1 MKRKATA
8 ITLATLMGTSAILN
22 GVQNTVFAQEDTEI
36 VNEAMEES
44 ANETMESEEDT
55 SIDESTDVE
64 IEEASPLTENSVS
77 DEQPITSE
85 EENLTSETRATEE
98 SAFTFTE
105 TTSSI
110 TITGYD
116 VSIGGTDVVI
126 PTMINDKPV
135 KNIKDGAFQS
145 KNLTSVVFPEGL
157 ETIGKYAFRNN
168 AISNL
173 TLPNSLKSIGW
184 EGFVNAGI
192 QTLTLPETMT
202 TVPATSFGRNPI
214 ESLTI
219 PDSVTNIDDNAFQG
233 CSIKTI
239 NWGSGIKRIGIN
251 AFNGNKITNLNVT
264 AETIEN
270 GAFYDNPLESVTLA
284 DSVRTVGGNAFI
296 RKSNNKTL
304 KNIDLGNGVEKIG
317 NYAFEYGVVE
327 RIQLPSSL
335 KEVGSGVFAYQ
346 ELPYIEL
353 NATNPKVSYGN
364 QRLSPRKVNKKQQ
377 DTTVTVNLAEM
388 YEGIDTSKVRIDKIY
403 SGVSSRELLF
413 DYDENTGKLT
423 IDDVAVSYVRL
434 YYSYLSG
441 SDVVLTVEQRLV
453 FTNILTV
460 KWNDYDDS
468 NIQTDT
474 YYRDYGTGY
483 VTVTEAPR
491 PVRDGYTFSH
501 WLKDPFFVNHS
512 LLEIEWST
520 TYKASYTENDYKI
533 AYNLDYET
541 EETITEKNV
550 KWTTTGINAP
560 TPRRENYIFDGWY
573 YDNKKVENT
582 DSVSSIVT
590 QDPGNNS
597 TITLTAKWRRP
608 ASVPVITANNV
619 TLTVGDS
626 FDPIK
631 DTNVSAYDD
640 IDGTIAV
647 TEDNIIFNDVNPDVA
662 GTYHVT
668 FEVQNNDGA
677 IASKTITVVVN
688 PKLEVI
694 NHVPVIN
701 ATDKVL
707 TVGDTFNPL
716 DGVTAHD
723 TEDGDITLT
732 EANIIANDVDMN
744 QAGTYSITYKV
755 TDSKGA
761 SALKTITVVVN
772 PKMEELNHVPF
783 INATDKVLTVGDTF
797 NPLDGVTAHDTEDG
811 DITLTEANIIANNV
825 DMSKAGIYSI
835 TYKVTDSKGA
845 STVKTITVTVNEKAT
860 IPVEKPENKPTEKP
874 SQGGNNNTTTS
885 KPDKLPQTGDAS
897 NLGLLGLMFAGSGG
911 MLLGLNRKKRKK

>member
-1 MKRKATA
+1 MKNKKMISLCLSMLLL
-8 ITLATLMGTSAILN
+8 ITSVFNVFPIHVFAEENRTIEEPNAEVEEESQSTE
-22 GVQNTVFAQEDTEI
+22 NTV
-36 VNEAMEES
+36 
-44 ANETMESEEDT
+44 
-55 SIDESTDVE
+55 
-64 IEEASPLTENSVS
+64 SV
-77 DEQPITSE
+77 EQPITSE
-85 EENLTSETRATEE
+85 EGDLISDTRATEE

-105 TTSSI
+105 TTRSI
-110 TITGYD
+110 AITGYD

-126 PTMINDKPV
+126 PAMINGKPV
-135 KNIKDGAFQS
+135 KAIKDGAFQS
-145 KNLTSVVFPEGL
+145 KNLTSVVFPKGL

-239 NWGSGIKRIGIN
+239 NWGSGIKRIGNN
-251 AFNGNKITNLNVT
+251 AFQENKITHLNVT

-284 DSVRTVGGNAFI
+284 DSVRTVEGNAFYGN
-296 RKSNNKTL
+296 SNNKTL

-317 NYAFEYGVVE
+317 NNAFEYGVVE
-327 RIQLPSSL
+327 RIKLPSSL
-335 KEVGSGVFAYQ
+335 KKVGRGVFGYQ

-403 SGVSSRELLF
+403 SGVSSTKLPFEYNK
-413 DYDENTGKLT
+413 DTGDLT
-423 IDDVAVSYVRL
+423 INDIEVSYVRL

-441 SDVVLTVEQRLV
+441 SDVVLTVEQKLD

-468 NIQTDT
+468 NIQTDM

-491 PVRDGYTFSH
+491 PVRDGYTFSN

-512 LLEIEWST
+512 LFEIEWST
-520 TYKASYTENDYKI
+520 TYKAIYTENNYKI
-533 AYNLDYET
+533 AYDLDYET
-541 EETITEKNV
+541 EETIPEKNV
-550 KWTTTGINAP
+550 KWTSTGINAP

-590 QDPGNNS
+590 QDTGNNS
-597 TITLTAKWRRP
+597 TITLTAKWRKP
-608 ASVPVITANNV
+608 TSIPVITADDV
-619 TLTVGDS
+619 VLTLGGS

-631 DTNVSAYDD
+631 DSNVSAFDK
-640 IDGTIAV
+640 IDGPIVV
-647 TEDNIIFNDVNPDVA
+647 TEDNIIFNDVNTNKV

-668 FEVQNNDGA
+668 FEVTN
-677 IASKTITVVVN
+677 K
-688 PKLEVI
+688 E
-694 NHVPVIN
+694 
-701 ATDKVL
+701 
-707 TVGDTFNPL
+707 
-716 DGVTAHD
+716 GVTATKTIAVTVVD
-723 TEDGDITLT
+723 KNVLPDGNGEYGIVIPKAITLT
-732 EANIIANDVDMN
+732 SLEDNANADLRIIPLGDNKFEDWERLKVQASVKSSNDFKLNLNGTDPNIYAMYGLTYGSDRLTGSGIHTLS
-744 QAGTYSITYKV
+744 QALEVRNGLVVVEKILGTAQLDNISKATTKGRYKDVLTYSFVEIENDKKV
-755 TDSKGA
+755 
-761 SALKTITVVVN
+761 
-772 PKMEELNHVPF
+772 
-783 INATDKVLTVGDTF
+783 
-797 NPLDGVTAHDTEDG
+797 
-811 DITLTEANIIANNV
+811 
-825 DMSKAGIYSI
+825 
-835 TYKVTDSKGA
+835 
-845 STVKTITVTVNEKAT
+845 
-860 IPVEKPENKPTEKP
+860 PVEPANKQ
-874 SQGGNNNTTTS
+874 S
-885 KPDKLPQTGDAS
+885 D
-897 NLGLLGLMFAGSGG
+897 
-911 MLLGLNRKKRKK
+911 

>member
-1 MKRKATA
+1 MKNKKMISLCLSMLLL
-8 ITLATLMGTSAILN
+8 ITSVFNVFPIHVFAEENRTIEEPNAEVEEESQSTE
-22 GVQNTVFAQEDTEI
+22 NTV
-36 VNEAMEES
+36 
-44 ANETMESEEDT
+44 
-55 SIDESTDVE
+55 
-64 IEEASPLTENSVS
+64 SV
-77 DEQPITSE
+77 EQPITSE
-85 EENLTSETRATEE
+85 EGDLISDTRATEE

-105 TTSSI
+105 TTRSI
-110 TITGYD
+110 AITGYD

-126 PTMINDKPV
+126 PAMINGKPV
-135 KNIKDGAFQS
+135 KAIKDGAFQS
-145 KNLTSVVFPEGL
+145 KNLTSVVFPKGL

-239 NWGSGIKRIGIN
+239 NWGSGIKRIGNN
-251 AFNGNKITNLNVT
+251 AFQENKITHLNVT

-284 DSVRTVGGNAFI
+284 DSVRTVEGNAFYGN
-296 RKSNNKTL
+296 SNNKTL
-304 KNIDLGNGVEKIG
+304 KNIDLGNGVEKIE
-317 NYAFEYGVVE
+317 NNAFEYGVVE
-327 RIQLPSSL
+327 RIKLPSSL
-335 KEVGSGVFAYQ
+335 KKVGRGVFGYQ

-403 SGVSSRELLF
+403 SGVSSTKLPFEYNK
-413 DYDENTGKLT
+413 DTGDLT
-423 IDDVAVSYVRL
+423 INDIEVSYVRL

-441 SDVVLTVEQRLV
+441 SDVVLTVEQKLD

-468 NIQTDT
+468 NIQTDM

-491 PVRDGYTFSH
+491 PVRDGYTFSN

-512 LLEIEWST
+512 LFEIEWST
-520 TYKASYTENDYKI
+520 TYKAIYTENNYKI
-533 AYNLDYET
+533 AYDLDYET
-541 EETITEKNV
+541 EETIPEKNV
-550 KWTTTGINAP
+550 KWTSTGINAP

-597 TITLTAKWRRP
+597 TITLTAKWRKP
-608 ASVPVITANNV
+608 TSIPVITADDV
-619 TLTVGDS
+619 VLTLGGS

-631 DTNVSAYDD
+631 DSNVSAFDK
-640 IDGTIAV
+640 IDGPIVV
-647 TEDNIIFNDVNPDVA
+647 TEDNIIFNDVNTNKG

-668 FEVQNNDGA
+668 FEVTN
-677 IASKTITVVVN
+677 K
-688 PKLEVI
+688 E
-694 NHVPVIN
+694 
-701 ATDKVL
+701 
-707 TVGDTFNPL
+707 
-716 DGVTAHD
+716 GVTATKTIAVTVVD
-723 TEDGDITLT
+723 KNVLPDGNGEYGIVIPKAITLT
-732 EANIIANDVDMN
+732 SLEDNANADLRIIPLGDNKFEDWERLKVQASVKSSNDFKLNLNGTDPNIYAMYGLTYGSDRLTGSGIHTLS
-744 QAGTYSITYKV
+744 QALEVRNGLVVVEKILGTAQLDNISKATTKGRYKDVLTYSFVEIENDKKV
-755 TDSKGA
+755 
-761 SALKTITVVVN
+761 
-772 PKMEELNHVPF
+772 
-783 INATDKVLTVGDTF
+783 
-797 NPLDGVTAHDTEDG
+797 
-811 DITLTEANIIANNV
+811 
-825 DMSKAGIYSI
+825 
-835 TYKVTDSKGA
+835 
-845 STVKTITVTVNEKAT
+845 
-860 IPVEKPENKPTEKP
+860 PVEPANKQ
-874 SQGGNNNTTTS
+874 S
-885 KPDKLPQTGDAS
+885 D
-897 NLGLLGLMFAGSGG
+897 
-911 MLLGLNRKKRKK
+911 

>member
-1 MKRKATA
+1 MQTA
-8 ITLATLMGTSAILN
+8 VVAKENMG
-22 GVQNTVFAQEDTEI
+22 I
-36 VNEAMEES
+36 VNEEAS
-44 ANETMESEEDT
+44 NNDNKFKKNEEDIL
-55 SIDESTDVE
+55 IDKFADREVE
-64 IEEASPLTENSVS
+64 DTFPITEEANDKEILKEKETLA
-77 DEQPITSE
+77 SE
-85 EENLTSETRATEE
+85 SRATEE
-98 SAFTFTE
+98 SAFTFKE

-116 VSIGGTDVVI
+116 VNIGGTDVVI
-126 PTMINDKPV
+126 PATINGKPV
-135 KNIKDGAFQS
+135 KYIKDGAFQS

-239 NWGSGIKRIGIN
+239 NWGSGIKRIGMS
-251 AFNGNKITNLNVT
+251 AFNGNKITHLNVP
-264 AETIEN
+264 AEIIEGN
-270 GAFYDNPLESVTLA
+270 AFYDNPLESVILA
-284 DSVRTVGGNAFI
+284 DSVRTVGGSAFI
-296 RKSNNKTL
+296 GNSNNKIL

-317 NYAFEYGVVE
+317 NYAFEYGTVE

-353 NATNPKVSYGN
+353 NATNPKVNYGN
-364 QRLSPRKVNKKQQ
+364 QRLSPKKANKKQQ

-403 SGVSSRELLF
+403 SGVSSTELPF
-413 DYDENTGKLT
+413 DYDENTGNLT
-423 IDDVAVSYVRL
+423 IHDVGASYVRL

-441 SDVVLTVEQRLV
+441 SDVVLTVEQKLD

-468 NIQTDT
+468 NIQTDA

-491 PVRDGYTFSH
+491 PVRDGYTFSY
-501 WLKDPFFVNHS
+501 WIKDPILVHHS
-512 LLEIEWST
+512 LFEIEWST
-520 TYKASYTENDYKI
+520 TYKAIYTENNYKI
-533 AYNLDYET
+533 AYDLDYET

-550 KWTTTGINAP
+550 KWTTTGINGP

-573 YDNKKVENT
+573 YNNKKVENT

-608 ASVPVITANNV
+608 VSVPVITANNV

-626 FDPIK
+626 FNPIS
-631 DTNVSAYDD
+631 DTNVSAFDD
-640 IDGTIAV
+640 IDGAITV
-647 TEDNIIFNDVNPDVA
+647 TEDNITFNDVNTDVV
-662 GTYHVT
+662 GTYHVI
-668 FEVQNNDGA
+668 FEVQNNGGA
-677 IASKTITVVVN
+677 IAT
-688 PKLEVI
+688 
-694 NHVPVIN
+694 
-701 ATDKVL
+701 
-707 TVGDTFNPL
+707 
-716 DGVTAHD
+716 
-723 TEDGDITLT
+723 
-732 EANIIANDVDMN
+732 
-744 QAGTYSITYKV
+744 
-755 TDSKGA
+755 
-761 SALKTITVVVN
+761 KTITVVVN
-772 PKMEELNHVPF
+772 PKMEALNHVPT
-783 INATDKVLTVGDTF
+783 INAADKALTVGDMF
-797 NPLDGVTAHDTEDG
+797 NPLKGVTAHDTEDG

-825 DMSKAGIYSI
+825 DMNQVGTYSV

-845 STVKTITVTVNEKAT
+845 SSVKTITIIVKAQAA
-860 IPVEKPENKPTEKP
+860 IPGEKPENKPANPTRKSFE
-874 SQGGNNNTTTS
+874 SNS
-885 KPDKLPQTGDAS
+885 SPQTGDES
-897 NLGLLGLMFAGSGG
+897 NLDLLGLIFAGSGG
-911 MLLGLNRKKRKK
+911 MLFGLIAKNVENKWYSNKETTSSNFNWKLFLYY